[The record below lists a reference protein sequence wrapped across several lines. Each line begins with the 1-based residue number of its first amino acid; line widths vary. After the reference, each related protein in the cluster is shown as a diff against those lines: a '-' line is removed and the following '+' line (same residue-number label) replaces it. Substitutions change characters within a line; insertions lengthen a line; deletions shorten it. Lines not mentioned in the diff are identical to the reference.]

1 MNDDTMKYEQFRNAL
16 DHALL
21 DELETLRARGH
32 LSRDGL
38 LAIRS
43 RLTESQEFAESP
55 ARDLLA
61 LHIEGS
67 LGMRRAVPGDLAEL
81 DELTAFGDDSGPTG
95 PPEPE
100 PPR

>member
-1 MNDDTMKYEQFRNAL
+1 MTEGPMSYEQFRNAL

-21 DELETLRARGH
+21 DELETLRAHGH

-43 RLTESQEFAESP
+43 RLTQSQEFAESP
-55 ARDLLA
+55 ARDLLV

-67 LGMRRAVPGDLAEL
+67 LEISEAHQTTQPGSTRSRRE
-81 DELTAFGDDSGPTG
+81 
-95 PPEPE
+95 
-100 PPR
+100 

>member
-1 MNDDTMKYEQFRNAL
+1 MTEGRMSYE
-16 DHALL
+16 HALL
-21 DELETLRARGH
+21 DELETLRAHGH
-32 LSRDGL
+32 LTGDGL

-67 LGMRRAVPGDLAEL
+67 LGMTRSTPDAPAGLNV
-81 DELTAFGDDSGPTG
+81 
-95 PPEPE
+95 EP
-100 PPR
+100 R